1 MKVPG
6 VVTSFSV
13 NILSALPILEPESL
27 FLGGIGLYVRGEG
40 VLLGVI
46 LSFIPLSAFP
56 IDIDTGERSFVRSRS
71 RGNCTNRA
79 LESLERCRFLSV
91 WNCLYLYRKAN
102 KDFCTDGKSK
112 QLDLD
117 LLPLTFS
124 QDFPDISLQNS

>member
-13 NILSALPILEPESL
+13 YILSAVPIFEPESL

-56 IDIDTGERSFVRSRS
+56 IDIDTGERSFVRSR
-71 RGNCTNRA
+71 
-79 LESLERCRFLSV
+79 ES
-91 WNCLYLYRKAN
+91 WKLYEQGP
-102 KDFCTDGKSK
+102 GKPRT
-112 QLDLD
+112 L
-117 LLPLTFS
+117 
-124 QDFPDISLQNS
+124 